1 MRKND
6 ILCETESK
14 QITKNSDKPF
24 VSYTNV
30 FVKMFFLIDFR
41 CKSFNDGNT
50 EIPADKCADG
60 QTLWF
65 LRTAAKFKN
74 SFKISQTKS
83 LEEYCP
89 LDHDPPCVYKEV
101 DIITEKT
108 LFVIDYVSNVY
119 QSYNS
124 AKNEMNPD

>member
-30 FVKMFFLIDFR
+30 FVKTFFLIDFR
-41 CKSFNDGNT
+41 CKSFNDGHT

-65 LRTAAKFKN
+65 LRTAALFQKVD
-74 SFKISQTKS
+74 KS
-83 LEEYCP
+83 ALP
-89 LDHDPPCVYKEV
+89 LNLKAL
-101 DIITEKT
+101 KR
-108 LFVIDYVSNVY
+108 S
-119 QSYNS
+119 
-124 AKNEMNPD
+124 KK